1 MRFITNPSATEI
13 SKGREKVSAWSNR
26 VFQQTAQI
34 RCTPTRGPDQMHP
47 KPRPRPH
54 APQPEAQTTCTP
66 ARGPDQMHPRAWFFK
81 TIAPLC
87 LPLLLA
93 GKLSSW
99 KEGTH
104 SPVSAAERSRARGN
118 QPGEGPVRQQ
128 VRPVH
133 CWAAGVVTVTPGASV
148 QMNRITASYSPRAS
162 QQKLSLFPEDQTI
175 INDPG

>member
-1 MRFITNPSATEI
+1 MHQICRNKSLGGFGSMRFITNPSATEI

-34 RCTPTRGPDQMHP
+34 RCTPT
-47 KPRPRPH
+47 
-54 APQPEAQTTCTP
+54 
-66 ARGPDQMHPRAWFFK
+66 RGPDQMHPRAWFFK

-118 QPGEGPVRQQ
+118 RPGEGPVRQQ